1 MLRQRRKSQENMM
14 SEERDPEG
22 VESVVGVAS
31 ISSQSSAE
39 DIATNDI
46 INNSG
51 LPQNESTPNVEIFE
65 QDSSTTELNSSMRS
79 SAGGDSIRLEERQM
93 PSNTLAERFINF
105 ADYITKKSVIFREDV
120 LFLVYFGIQ
129 IVQQAVVCSST
140 AWALRLMDRSYNIK
154 EAVTSVLIGTTAIF
168 PLVSLHVYYTLPP
181 KNKVFGYMSAA
192 GVILFIMSVP
202 VVGYAILKQTSGVEM
217 HIGQHILVYIS
228 GTVAVTVLALSPGLI
243 FSFYDYVTEKSV
255 IVKEDVLFLVYFGL
269 HCVQQAVACSSA
281 AWALRLMDRSY
292 NIKEAVTSLLIGTT
306 AISPLGFIL
315 GFYEAAFRRNYLSEY
330 TSAAGVI
337 LLAMSAPFVGYAI
350 LKQTSGVEM
359 HIGQH
364 IVVYIAGITLS
375 LSPYLIFKLYNTYLT
390 KPSGIVKEAAL
401 CFSAYSLQA
410 VLSSSGALV
419 LGLIDKSYN
428 IKEAAT
434 SALIGTVALS
444 PLFGLRAYLSSLQD
458 NHNNVYEY
466 MESAGKTVSFIL
478 IPFIGHEILK
488 QTSGVEMH
496 VGQHIAAYIV
506 GYVTLLVPY
515 VIISDM
521 HFANLDR
528 NRSNIQQTPAGLRAR
543 AAQQILQPETSNN
556 LQANQANID
565 NTGTT
570 RVTSSEP
577 GSINSA
583 SVLAS

>member
-1 MLRQRRKSQENMM
+1 
-14 SEERDPEG
+14 
-22 VESVVGVAS
+22 AS
-31 ISSQSSAE
+31 ISSQSLAE

-51 LPQNESTPNVEIFE
+51 LPQNESTPNAEIFE

-105 ADYITKKSVIFREDV
+105 
-120 LFLVYFGIQ
+120 
-129 IVQQAVVCSST
+129 
-140 AWALRLMDRSYNIK
+140 
-154 EAVTSVLIGTTAIF
+154 
-168 PLVSLHVYYTLPP
+168 
-181 KNKVFGYMSAA
+181 
-192 GVILFIMSVP
+192 
-202 VVGYAILKQTSGVEM
+202 
-217 HIGQHILVYIS
+217 
-228 GTVAVTVLALSPGLI
+228 
-243 FSFYDYVTEKSV
+243 YDYLRKKSV

-292 NIKEAVTSLLIGTT
+292 NIKEAVTSVLIGTT
-306 AISPLGFIL
+306 AISPLGFLL
-315 GFYEAAFRRNYLSEY
+315 GYYTVPPKNNVSEY
-330 TSAAGVI
+330 MSVAGVV
-337 LLAMSAPFVGYAI
+337 LLFMSVPFIGYAS

-375 LSPYLIFKLYNTYLT
+375 LSPYLIFKFYNTYLT

-401 CFSAYSLQA
+401 CFSTYGLQA

-434 SALIGTVALS
+434 SALIGTVAPS
-444 PLFGLRAYLSSLQD
+444 PLFGLLGYLSSLQD
-458 NHNNVYEY
+458 NHNNVFEY
-466 MESAGKTVSFIL
+466 IRATGQTVSFIL

-506 GYVTLLVPY
+506 GYVTLLVP
-515 VIISDM
+515 
-521 HFANLDR
+521 
-528 NRSNIQQTPAGLRAR
+528 
-543 AAQQILQPETSNN
+543 
-556 LQANQANID
+556 
-565 NTGTT
+565 
-570 RVTSSEP
+570 
-577 GSINSA
+577 
-583 SVLAS
+583 